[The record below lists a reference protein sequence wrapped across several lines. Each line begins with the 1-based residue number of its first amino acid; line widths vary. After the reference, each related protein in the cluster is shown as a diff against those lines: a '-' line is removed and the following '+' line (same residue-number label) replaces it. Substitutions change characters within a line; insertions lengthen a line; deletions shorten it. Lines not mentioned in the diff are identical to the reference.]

1 MDSSAPDELFLWDI
15 SHPYGPTGHR
25 CVHVVRRG
33 GLWVGCR
40 CCLVVSAGGRHV

>member
-25 CVHVVRRG
+25 CVG
-33 GLWVGCR
+33 GVEGESCALFMCAECEGEQ
-40 CCLVVSAGGRHV
+40 